1 MDAAPAVSDLDGRAP
16 VLAAAGQ
23 DGAGAVVRL
32 AQELIRIDTTNPPG
46 AELPAA
52 QHMAEYLEA
61 AGLEI
66 ELQPFDGC
74 RANLVARVRGSGERP
89 GLLFS
94 GHLDTVPV
102 GEETRWTVA
111 PRGGLVKDGRL
122 FGRGSLDMKGSVAAM
137 TVAVAGLGRSRRVPK
152 GDIVVALTA
161 GEETDS
167 CGARMICDAGLLEGV
182 GMAVIGEPT
191 GLDVGIGHR
200 GALWVRADAHGAAAH
215 GSQPDAGLNA
225 VRELLAW
232 LHPFATLEALI
243 AEPEDALLGAGS
255 VSLNI
260 IGGGTS
266 ANVVPDRAHAVLDFR
281 TVPGQPHRE
290 LLRALERRGAGVM
303 MTVLR
308 DSPPIATPKDA
319 PLVQAVVSAVTDVT
333 GRHDI
338 RGLPYMTDASIFV
351 EALGIPAV
359 VVGPGP
365 EAHAH
370 TEDESVEVAAL
381 EHALRIYTSVA
392 EKLMYE

>member
-1 MDAAPAVSDLDGRAP
+1 MDAASALPHLDDQAP
-16 VLAAAGQ
+16 VLAAVGH
-23 DGAGAVVRL
+23 DGADAVVRL

-52 QHMAEYLEA
+52 QHMAEYLGA
-61 AGLEI
+61 AGLEV
-66 ELQPFDGC
+66 ELQPFDGS

-89 GLLFS
+89 GLMFS

-102 GEETRWTVA
+102 GDESRWTVA
-111 PRGGLVKDGRL
+111 PRGGLVDDGRL

-137 TVAVAGLGRSRRVPK
+137 TVAAARLGRSGRVPK

-167 CGARMICDAGLLEGV
+167 CGARMLCEAGLLEGV

-215 GSQPDAGLNA
+215 GSQPGAGRNA

-232 LHPFATLEALI
+232 LHPFMTLEALV

-266 ANVVPDRAHAVLDFR
+266 ANVIPDRAHAVLDFR

-290 LLRALERRGAGVM
+290 LLRALERRGDGVL
-303 MTVLR
+303 MTILR
-308 DSPPIATPKDA
+308 DSPPITTPEDG
-319 PLVQAVVSAVTDVT
+319 PLVQAVVNAVTGVK
-333 GRHDI
+333 GRHGI

-359 VVGPGP
+359 VVGPGR

-370 TEDESVEVAAL
+370 TEDESVEIGAL
-381 EHALRIYTSVA
+381 EQALAIYASVA
-392 EKLMYE
+392 EQLMYE